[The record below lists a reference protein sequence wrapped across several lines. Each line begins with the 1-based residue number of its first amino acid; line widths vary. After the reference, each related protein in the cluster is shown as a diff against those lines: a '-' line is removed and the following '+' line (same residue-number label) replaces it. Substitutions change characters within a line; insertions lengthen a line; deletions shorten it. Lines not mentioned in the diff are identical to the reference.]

1 MEVIAN
7 DVAKKKQIL
16 IFCNKASTSAYV
28 SNFLNDQGIE
38 SLHFAGGNMHPSKR
52 QYNLKRDELSLFRRI
67 FDLAKLVFASLNSRS
82 VVIGISVSS
91 IRLKNMVK

>member
-67 FDLAKLVFASLNSRS
+67 FDLAKLVFASLN
-82 VVIGISVSS
+82 
-91 IRLKNMVK
+91 RLGWFG

>member
-1 MEVIAN
+1 MIYFTFTDYLMDLIAN

-28 SNFLNDQGIE
+28 SHFLNDQGIE

-52 QYNLKRDELSLFRRI
+52 QYNLKRDELSLFRG
-67 FDLAKLVFASLNSRS
+67 FF
-82 VVIGISVSS
+82 
-91 IRLKNMVK
+91 VKFHTLS